1 MANRHMKRCS
11 TPLIIREMQIKTTMR
26 YYLTPVRMAVIKQNI
41 KNKCWWGCGENGTLV
56 HCLWKCKLMQPLW
69 KTDWWFLRKLKIEL
83 PYDPAISLLDIYP
96 KKTKTLVQKDTC
108 SPVVIAALF
117 TVAKIWKQP
126 NYPST
131 DEWIKMFYTHTHT
144 HTHTHTIEY
153 SAIKRVIFCHL
164 QQHEWT
170 WRTLC

>member
-1 MANRHMKRCS
+1 
-11 TPLIIREMQIKTTMR
+11 
-26 YYLTPVRMAVIKQNI
+26 
-41 KNKCWWGCGENGTLV
+41 
-56 HCLWKCKLMQPLW
+56 MQPLW

-144 HTHTHTIEY
+144 HTHTQIEY